1 VGPTNIGGRIT
12 SLACHPK
19 HPERLWAGAA
29 GGGVWHSK
37 DGGENWASCW
47 DDQDILNIGSLA
59 VDPRNPDTLYC
70 GTGEANLSL
79 DSYPGVGLYNSK
91 DAGRTWQ
98 LLASTERS
106 GVPRGIGVIAIDPFN
121 SKHLLI
127 GGVGFG
133 EVS

>member
-1 VGPTNIGGRIT
+1 M
-12 SLACHPK
+12 
-19 HPERLWAGAA
+19 
-29 GGGVWHSK
+29 
-37 DGGENWASCW
+37 W
-47 DDQDILNIGSLA
+47 DF
-59 VDPRNPDTLYC
+59 
-70 GTGEANLSL
+70 
-79 DSYPGVGLYNSK
+79 YNSK

-133 EVS
+133 EVSYSGKSLGGALHFGLIAA